1 MNHHFLDINTIWF
14 FWISSDEKMQTF
26 CALTL
31 GSPFATSLN
40 IEFINWYNNIPLIR
54 KHLGESLYVKQPTEE
69 KRMYTIQIVSIWFYQ
84 GLSTNGAPGL
94 PTSYGN
100 RKRKQL
106 LSIKWTYKS
115 LRKTQRYDTMHVRP
129 FRWKY
134 MQNTCLSTEIFN
146 KYNQFFIKLS
156 YWLHHNIKFSNSFFF
171 LYIYPFCG
179 CNFSQYTMS
188 STIPQFEYLRYWMLF
203 IFYLSFCFEHF
214 FSSNDC
220 TFCELI

>member
-1 MNHHFLDINTIWF
+1 MNHHFLDIKTIWF
-14 FWISSDEKMQTF
+14 FWFSSEEKMQTC

-31 GSPFATSLN
+31 GSPFATSLY

-171 LYIYPFCG
+171 LLPI
-179 CNFSQYTMS
+179 
-188 STIPQFEYLRYWMLF
+188 LRMQL
-203 IFYLSFCFEHF
+203 LSVYHE
-214 FSSNDC
+214 
-220 TFCELI
+220 